1 MGRLFFNSIYMCLQP
16 RKIGVFRQ
24 KVTLAKLI
32 VVSKIWMLNY
42 GKTKLVEQTKK
53 QSIIMA
59 VDMSYI

>member
-1 MGRLFFNSIYMCLQP
+1 MCLQP